1 MTMLIHVYYIQE
13 YRKQKI
19 TCGGEYPF
27 TSWSLPI
34 NKYTH
39 VHTDTVYSLMINC
52 EHCDVEA
59 YYRIT
64 IEDFNSVDSYNADLC
79 IKCVRIEGL
88 RAIRD
93 LPATKSLRI
102 EPLYSVLTPSIPST

>member
-1 MTMLIHVYYIQE
+1 
-13 YRKQKI
+13 
-19 TCGGEYPF
+19 
-27 TSWSLPI
+27 
-34 NKYTH
+34 
-39 VHTDTVYSLMINC
+39 MINC

-64 IEDFNSVDSYNADLC
+64 IEDFNNVDSYNADLC
-79 IKCVRIEGL
+79 IKCVRTESL

-102 EPLYSVLTPSIPST
+102 EPLFSVLTPSIPLT